1 MQLLRL
7 HVKNWV
13 HHRELTCD
21 FTRGLVAIL
30 GENGSGKSSLF
41 GAIRWALTGE
51 NPNYGVKADNISQYA
66 KDGESAY
73 VTLEFEH
80 NGHIA
85 EVTRYLL
92 PEKEP
97 SILTVDGKE
106 IGRGD
111 KAVTAGIEKLLGVDA
126 KFVSRFIIVGQT
138 DIFSFIDDNQTDTD
152 KFFQRLFNTT
162 QADKCQ
168 DLIGKN
174 LSRLALTE
182 VLRPPGMVLAE
193 QNALQV
199 ACAEYQERIDALP
212 SFEAFLAAQKTDQ
225 NVIAQWDRRQKLSA
239 DIQTLRRQETEYA
252 SQLQKVEQEVQQY
265 QSDIAALS
273 GATAGQEKDYA
284 AAREALGHWQSYK
297 SVAKAQS
304 EFQKAFEEIEQLR
317 VKNPK
322 PAEPDAANS
331 DDLQRQLSE
340 AKQQLKDAQKFVAVF
355 QSSGVA
361 QCPTCRTPTTDLQ
374 TQIDHAVAHEI
385 PELTARIAN
394 VQQELE
400 RVQGIAI
407 EFAAWEK
414 KNNEL
419 AARERQIHAALE
431 SLIAVPAPDNTEEEL
446 TQLVAEHEQFL
457 QVKAEIEPLLQA
469 AQHKKSKLVG
479 ASDEVRDLRLRY
491 TAEVADIAT
500 TAADAHLAA
509 KRLTTLQSAYEQRQ
523 KLEQEYGELQF
534 KLNQLAVELKTAEQQ
549 VAQNLRLRD
558 WISVAEQARTAL
570 KNAPRLVAQRNLAAL
585 EASINELLRIFGVNF
600 FVKVA
605 TDGTPSFIAEFFDG
619 RRQVAQRLSIGQ
631 KTVLAL
637 AFRVAV
643 NSMFAEEIGLLAL
656 DEPTASLDAPRI
668 KALAPV
674 LEKLRE
680 LSTAKGLQC
689 LLVTHATSLSHLFES
704 TIVLDPPELRNVTH
718 ARRDSHET
726 SHR

>member
-7 HVKNWV
+7 NVKNWV

-66 KDGESAY
+66 KEGEAAY
-73 VTLEFEH
+73 VTLAFEH

-85 EVTRYLL
+85 EVTRHLL

-97 SILTVDGKE
+97 SILIVDGKE
-106 IGRGD
+106 VGRGD
-111 KAVTAGIEKLLGVDA
+111 KATTAGIEKLLGVDA

-138 DIFSFIDDNQTDTD
+138 DIFSFIDDSQTDTD

-168 DLIGKN
+168 DLLGKN

-182 VLRPPGMVLAE
+182 VLRTPNVIIAE

-199 ACAEYQERIDALP
+199 ESDAYQERIDRLP
-212 SFEAFLAAQKTDQ
+212 SFDAFLAAQKTDQ
-225 NVIAQWDRRQKLSA
+225 KVIAQWERRQKLSA

-252 SQLQKVEQEVQQY
+252 AQLQKIEQEIQKY
-265 QSDIAALS
+265 QSDIAALA
-273 GATAGQEKDYA
+273 GATAGQEQDYA
-284 AAREALGHWQSYK
+284 AAREALGNWQSYK
-297 SVAKAQS
+297 TVAKAQT
-304 EFQKAFEEIEQLR
+304 EFQKSFEELER
-317 VKNPK
+317 ARAANPK
-322 PAEPDAANS
+322 PLLPSIDLSTDLHKRLAEA
-331 DDLQRQLSE
+331 RQ
-340 AKQQLKDAQKFVAVF
+340 KLKDAQKFVAVF
-355 QSSGVA
+355 HTSGVA
-361 QCPTCRTPTTDLQ
+361 HCPTCRTPTAELQPQIEHATQFEIPALTAEITQLQDALTQHQKATDL
-374 TQIDHAVAHEI
+374 HV
-385 PELTARIAN
+385 
-394 VQQELE
+394 
-400 RVQGIAI
+400 
-407 EFAAWEK
+407 AWEK
-414 KNNEL
+414 KNTAL
-419 AARERQIHAALE
+419 DAQERQIRAALE
-431 SLIAVPAPDNTEEEL
+431 SLVAVRAPDSTEEEL
-446 TQLVAEHEQFL
+446 KQLVTEHEEFL
-457 QVKAEIEPLLQA
+457 QVKKEIEPLLQA
-469 AQHKKSKLVG
+469 AQHKKSKLAG
-479 ASDEVRDLRLRY
+479 AADEIHDLRLRY
-491 TAEVADIAT
+491 VAELNDIAT
-500 TAADAHLAA
+500 TEADAHLATR
-509 KRLTTLQSAYEQRQ
+509 RLATLQTAYEQRQ
-523 KLEQEYGELQF
+523 QLEQEYSELQF
-534 KLNQLAVELKTAEQQ
+534 KLNQLAAELKNAEQQ
-549 VAQNLRLRD
+549 VAQNLRLRS
-558 WISVAEQARTAL
+558 WMAVAEQARTAL
-570 KNAPRLVAQRNLAAL
+570 KNAPRIVAQRNLTAL

-600 FVKVA
+600 CVKVA

-619 RRQVAQRLSIGQ
+619 RRQVAQRMSIGQ

-704 TIVLDPPELRNVTH
+704 TIVLDPPELRNVSH
-718 ARRDSHET
+718 ARRDNHET
-726 SHR
+726 PH